1 MRQIKNRFHDYVDYL
16 VKKRQAQNVAAKNR
30 KTSKQYQA
38 HICAILDKKSGAII
52 GIGSNRHY
60 SQNKTMYGTVHA
72 ETDALTRH
80 QHKIG
85 RSKVNLLVIR
95 VTGGN
100 SKPCSDCVN
109 NFATRFT
116 NVNRVYYTN
125 IKDGE
130 YGLSYDNVS
139 QLKSDPEM
147 HTTAYHANK
156 NTHCMCKSCTGS
168 GTGCEGSLDTDEDDD
183 DAKGSESEQEPALR
197 KV

>member
-1 MRQIKNRFHDYVDYL
+1 MRQINFQACVDYL
-16 VKKRQAQNVAAKNR
+16 IKKRKAQISAVKNR
-30 KTSKQYQA
+30 KTGKQYQA

-60 SQNKTMYGTVHA
+60 SQSKTMYGTIHA

-80 QHKIG
+80 SRKLG
-85 RSKVNLLVIR
+85 RNKVNLLVVR

-109 NFATRFT
+109 NFTTRFT

-125 IKDGE
+125 IQNGQF
-130 YGLSYDNVS
+130 GLSYDNVS

-147 HTTAYHANK
+147 HTTSFYN
-156 NTHCMCKSCTGS
+156 NQTTCCMCKTCTGGE
-168 GTGCEGSLDTDEDDD
+168 GTCIDADEDDD
-183 DAKGSESEQEPALR
+183 EAKASGTDAEPALR
-197 KV
+197 A

>member
-1 MRQIKNRFHDYVDYL
+1 MKQINFNECVEYL
-16 VKKRQAQNVAAKNR
+16 VKKRQAQIAAHKNR

-60 SQNKTMYGTVHA
+60 SQNKTMYGTIHA

-80 QHKIG
+80 HHKLG
-85 RSKVNLLVIR
+85 RKKVNLLVVRI
-95 VTGGN
+95 TGGN

-109 NFATRFT
+109 NFVTRFP

-125 IKDGE
+125 IKNGQ

-147 HTTAYHANK
+147 HTTAFYSNQG
-156 NTHCMCKSCTGS
+156 TVCMCRTCS
-168 GTGCEGSLDTDEDDD
+168 EGDGNCLDSDEDDD
-183 DAKGSESEQEPALR
+183 EGKGSESGQKPAL
-197 KV
+197 